1 MRRKK
6 QRKGNHINESWL
18 LPYSDL
24 LTLLVALFIVLFAM
38 SEIDAQK
45 YDSLMQVFENEFK
58 GGVGILENSNG
69 TREQVPAPQK
79 DDDDEGE
86 DEEDPDNEQGLNELQ
101 KLKQLQQQINQYI
114 EENDLS
120 EVLGTKLSDEGLL
133 VTISNDVSFDTGS
146 AEVKEE
152 GRKIAREI
160 SNFLYTDPPNQIVV
174 SGHTDNR
181 PIDNHEFSS
190 NWELSAMRSINFMQ
204 LLLEHENLDPEQF
217 SAKGFGEH
225 HPIVPNT
232 SDENMERNR
241 RVEVKILP
249 NHDITTQ
256 EADTEK
262 E

>member
-1 MRRKK
+1 MRRKR

-45 YDSLMQVFENEFK
+45 YESLIQVFDSEFN
-58 GGVGILENSNG
+58 GGSGILEGSNG
-69 TREQVPAPQK
+69 TQDQVPVEA
-79 DDDDEGE
+79 DHSNE
-86 DEEDPDNEQGLNELQ
+86 DDNEHDQELDKMNELQ
-101 KLKQLQQQINQYI
+101 KLKGLQQQINEYI
-114 EENDLS
+114 EQNDLS
-120 EVLGTKLSDEGLL
+120 EVLGTKLSNEGLF

-146 AEVKEE
+146 AEVKKE
-152 GRKIAREI
+152 GRKLAREI

-181 PIDNHEFSS
+181 PIENSDFSS
-190 NWELSAMRSINFMQ
+190 NWDLSAMRAINFMQ
-204 LLLEHENLDPEQF
+204 LLLEHENLEPEQF

-232 SDENMERNR
+232 NEQNMEINR
-241 RVEVKILP
+241 RVEVQIMP
-249 NHDITTQ
+249 NHVIETGESSSD
-256 EADTEK
+256 EE
-262 E
+262 